1 MHYIIYRTTNLIDQ
15 KFYIGKHQTLNLNDS
30 YLGSGIHLR
39 RAIKKFGRKNF
50 LKEILFI
57 FDNEIDMN
65 NKEIEL
71 LNENILKNKLCYNIG
86 VGGEGGPHFKGKKH
100 TIETIK
106 KISESIS
113 KYGNKKF
120 TEEGRK
126 KIRESNKNRPITDEF
141 RKKMS
146 IIAKNRHKVPMTEET
161 KNKIRTSLKNFYK
174 NKNAVCEKSGIS
186 GVS

>member
-15 KFYIGKHQTLNLNDS
+15 KFYIGKHQTLNLNDN

-39 RAIKKFGRKNF
+39 RAIKK
-50 LKEILFI
+50 
-57 FDNEIDMN
+57 
-65 NKEIEL
+65 
-71 LNENILKNKLCYNIG
+71 
-86 VGGEGGPHFKGKKH
+86 
-100 TIETIK
+100 
-106 KISESIS
+106 ISESIS
-113 KYGNKKF
+113 KYGNKRF

-146 IIAKNRHKVPMTEET
+146 IIAKNRHKIPMTEET